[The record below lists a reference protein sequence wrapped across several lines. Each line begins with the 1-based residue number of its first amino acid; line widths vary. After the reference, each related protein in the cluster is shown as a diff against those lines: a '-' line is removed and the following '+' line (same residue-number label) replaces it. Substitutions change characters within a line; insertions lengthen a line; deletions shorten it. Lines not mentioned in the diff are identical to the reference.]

1 MKTPQINSV
10 IWSENIREKKM
21 KKMIT
26 IDELSLKMN

>member
-1 MKTPQINSV
+1 MKIPQINSV

-26 IDELSLKMN
+26 IDELI